1 MWALYQKLGYCIN
14 FTVSISSD
22 PSSSGAANL
31 PRIWYN
37 VRIMTAEMTRRLFGV
52 GAALAEMSV
61 CVVVGAWVRGTS
73 PAELLEIYRANHK

>member
-1 MWALYQKLGYCIN
+1 MR
-14 FTVSISSD
+14 
-22 PSSSGAANL
+22 SGTRLRGKSAATRLDACAAHL

-73 PAELLEIYRANHK
+73 PAELVEIYRANRK